1 LTAVTYLCS
10 RPHHVHQGSVG
21 PGMRDP
27 IDMVAQLRVV
37 RLVDVVDFD
46 VPQKFLQ
53 HISGELVL
61 RFAMVS

>member
-1 LTAVTYLCS
+1 
-10 RPHHVHQGSVG
+10 
-21 PGMRDP
+21 MRDP